1 MDIRTIR
8 IIIGTCVLF
17 TIRIISTFVLLP
29 IITSYGKSFNTNDL
43 LIGISIS
50 IYSIIQMICQVP
62 FGIAA
67 DKFNRKNLIVLG
79 LIIFIFGNIIIIKL
93 NNIIGLII
101 GRGIQGIS
109 AISPVIMSIIH
120 NSISD
125 KYYTIAM
132 MCLGI
137 SFLISFIIS
146 IVFGPIITE
155 LISFNALFIFITIL
169 SLLGIIITY
178 LVIPDIKSDSIVR
191 NKPKLNIISI
201 IFNKNL
207 VLINFSIFCL
217 HILLVSNFITIPY
230 DLVKI
235 GINYSNH
242 WKVYLYS
249 TSSFIITFI
258 LINIFNKYKYKIL
271 YILINFIIV
280 FLISILLKTIIF
292 SKLLLII
299 SIQLFF
305 ISFSMIEAILPQL
318 LRQVTTSIIPFY
330 DGTLLGLYSTN
341 QFLGSAIGGL
351 ISGLILHITR
361 SVKFVLFINVVILLL
376 WLFVIIKNF
385 NKLKKNNL

>member
-8 IIIGTCVLF
+8 IIIGTCILF
-17 TIRIISTFVLLP
+17 TIRIISTFILLP
-29 IITSYGKSFNTNDL
+29 VITRYGKLSNTNDF

-50 IYSIIQMICQVP
+50 IYSIMQMICQVP

-67 DKFNRKNLIVLG
+67 DKFNRKNLITLG
-79 LIIFIFGNIIIIKL
+79 LLIFLLGNVIIIKL

-109 AISPVIMSIIH
+109 AISPVIMSIVYD
-120 NSISD
+120 SINN

-146 IVFGPIITE
+146 IVLGPIITE
-155 LISFNALFIFITIL
+155 LINFNALFIFITIL
-169 SLLGIIITY
+169 SLVGIIVTY
-178 LVIPDIKSDSIVR
+178 LIIPDIKLNNIVKNR
-191 NKPKLNIISI
+191 PRLNIISI

-217 HILLVSNFITIPY
+217 HILLVSNFVTIPY
-230 DLVKI
+230 DLIKI

-249 TSSFIITFI
+249 TLSFIITFV

-271 YILINFIIV
+271 YILISFITI

-292 SKLLLII
+292 SKLSLII

-305 ISFSMIEAILPQL
+305 ISFSIIEAILPQF
-318 LRQVTTSIIPFY
+318 LRQITNNIPSY
-330 DGTLLGLYSTN
+330 NGTLLGLYSTN
-341 QFLGSAIGGL
+341 QFLGSAIGGFV
-351 ISGLILHITR
+351 SGLILHITK
-361 SVKFVLFINVVILLL
+361 SVKLVLFVNVIILLL

-385 NKLKKNNL
+385 NKLKEK

>member
-8 IIIGTCVLF
+8 IIVGTCILF
-17 TIRIISTFVLLP
+17 TIRITSTFILLP
-29 IITSYGKSFNTNDL
+29 VITSYGKLFNTNDL
-43 LIGISIS
+43 LVGISIS
-50 IYSIIQMICQVP
+50 IYSIMQIICQIP

-67 DKFNRKNLIVLG
+67 DKFNRKNLIILG

-101 GRGIQGIS
+101 GRGIHGIS
-109 AISPVIMSIIH
+109 AISPVIMSIIYDSI
-120 NSISD
+120 NS
-125 KYYTIAM
+125 KYYTTAM

-146 IVFGPIITE
+146 VVFGPMITG

-178 LVIPDIKSDSIVR
+178 LIIPNIKLDNIVR
-191 NKPKLNIISI
+191 NRPKLNIIST

-242 WKVYLYS
+242 WKIYLYS
-249 TSSFIITFI
+249 TLSFIITFL
-258 LINIFNKYKYKIL
+258 LINILNKYKYKTL
-271 YILINFIIV
+271 YVLINFIIL
-280 FLISILLKTIIF
+280 FLVSILLKIVIF

-305 ISFSMIEAILPQL
+305 ISFSIIEAILPQF
-318 LRQVTTSIIPFY
+318 LRQITNNVPFY
-330 DGTLLGLYSTN
+330 NGTLLGLYSTN

-351 ISGLILHITR
+351 VSGLILHITK
-361 SVKFVLFINVVILLL
+361 SVKFVLLINIIILLL

-385 NKLKKNNL
+385 NKLK

>member
-8 IIIGTCVLF
+8 IIIGTCILF
-17 TIRIISTFVLLP
+17 TIRMLSTFILLP
-29 IITSYGKSFNTNDL
+29 VITSYGKFFNTNDL
-43 LIGISIS
+43 LVGISIS
-50 IYSIIQMICQVP
+50 IYSIMQMICQIP

-67 DKFNRKNLIVLG
+67 DKFNRKNLITLG
-79 LIIFIFGNIIIIKL
+79 LIIFLFGNIIIIKL
-93 NNIIGLII
+93 NNIVGLII
-101 GRGIQGIS
+101 GRSIQGIS
-109 AISPVIMSIIH
+109 AISPVIMSIIYD
-120 NSISD
+120 SINN

-169 SLLGIIITY
+169 SLLGIIVTY
-178 LVIPDIKSDSIVR
+178 LIIPNIKLDSITR
-191 NKPKLNIISI
+191 NKSKLNIINI

-207 VLINFSIFCL
+207 ILINFSIFCL

-230 DLVKI
+230 DLVKV

-242 WKVYLYS
+242 WKIYLYS
-249 TSSFIITFI
+249 TLSFIITFT
-258 LINIFNKYKYKIL
+258 LISIFNKYKYKIL
-271 YILINFIIV
+271 YILINFIII
-280 FLISILLKTIIF
+280 FLISILLKIIIL

-305 ISFSMIEAILPQL
+305 VSFSVIEAILPQF
-318 LRQVTTSIIPFY
+318 LRQITNILPCY
-330 DGTLLGLYSTN
+330 NGTLLGLYSTN

-351 ISGLILHITR
+351 ISGLILHITK
-361 SVKFVLFINVVILLL
+361 SIKFVLLINIIILLL
-376 WLFVIIKNF
+376 WLFIIIKNY
-385 NKLKKNNL
+385 NKLKEK

>member
-1 MDIRTIR
+1 
-8 IIIGTCVLF
+8 
-17 TIRIISTFVLLP
+17 
-29 IITSYGKSFNTNDL
+29 NDF

-50 IYSIIQMICQVP
+50 VYSIMQMICQVP

-67 DKFNRKNLIVLG
+67 DKFNRKNLITLG
-79 LIIFIFGNIIIIKL
+79 LIIFLFGNIIIIEL
-93 NNIIGLII
+93 NSIIGLII
-101 GRGIQGIS
+101 GRCIQGIS
-109 AISPVIMSIIH
+109 AISPVIMSIIYD
-120 NSISD
+120 SINN
-125 KYYTIAM
+125 KYYTTAM

-146 IVFGPIITE
+146 IVFGPMITE
-155 LISFNALFIFITIL
+155 LVSFNALFIFITIL

-178 LVIPDIKSDSIVR
+178 FIIPNITSDNIIR
-191 NKPKLNIISI
+191 NRPKLSIISI

-207 VLINFSIFCL
+207 ILINFSIFCL

-249 TSSFIITFI
+249 TLSFIITFV

-271 YILINFIIV
+271 YILINFIII
-280 FLISILLKTIIF
+280 FLISILLKIIIF
-292 SKLLLII
+292 SKLSLII

-305 ISFSMIEAILPQL
+305 ISFSVIEAILPQF
-318 LRQVTTSIIPFY
+318 LRQITTNIIPFY
-330 DGTLLGLYSTN
+330 NGTLLGLYSTN

-351 ISGLILHITR
+351 ISGLILNITK
-361 SVKFVLFINVVILLL
+361 SVKFVLFINIIILLL
-376 WLFVIIKNF
+376 WLFIIIKNF
-385 NKLKKNNL
+385 NKLKEK